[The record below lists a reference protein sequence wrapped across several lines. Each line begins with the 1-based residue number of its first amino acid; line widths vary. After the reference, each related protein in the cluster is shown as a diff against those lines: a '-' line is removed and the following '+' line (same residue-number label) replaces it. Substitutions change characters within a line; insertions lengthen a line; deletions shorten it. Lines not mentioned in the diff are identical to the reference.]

1 MPCYHP
7 LKAFKIGKRD
17 NGKDYLKICS
27 YAVDHVELD
36 SSGALIPT
44 VLAYVSDRAERVY
57 RDWIQIPCGQCI
69 GCRLDYSR
77 QWADRCLMELQYHKS
92 SYFVT
97 LTYDDLHVPVTY
109 YSKNEDGEAIPAY
122 SLKKRDLQLFFKRLR
137 ANTGQQIRMFSC
149 GEYGSESARP
159 HYHCIIFGLELDDLV
174 PYKRSHEGFQYFNS
188 ETVQAAWRGF
198 AYDSFGHKV
207 DGTYGDLGYAVVANV
222 SWETCA
228 YVARYVTK
236 KAGSF
241 AKEFYDAHNLE
252 YEFTLMSRRP
262 GIARQFYEDHHDDF
276 YIDRLDHLSIS
287 TPDGG
292 RQLRPPRY
300 FDSLFDLED
309 PESMRE
315 IKEHRKEIVEDLW
328 KMRVQQT
335 GKSYLELLASMEV
348 NKKDKIKC
356 LKRSEI

>member
-44 VLAYVSDRAERVY
+44 DLAYVSDRAERVY

-122 SLKKRDLQLFFKRLR
+122 SLKK
-137 ANTGQQIRMFSC
+137 S
-149 GEYGSESARP
+149 
-159 HYHCIIFGLELDDLV
+159 
-174 PYKRSHEGFQYFNS
+174 
-188 ETVQAAWRGF
+188 
-198 AYDSFGHKV
+198 
-207 DGTYGDLGYAVVANV
+207 
-222 SWETCA
+222 
-228 YVARYVTK
+228 
-236 KAGSF
+236 
-241 AKEFYDAHNLE
+241 
-252 YEFTLMSRRP
+252 
-262 GIARQFYEDHHDDF
+262 
-276 YIDRLDHLSIS
+276 
-287 TPDGG
+287 
-292 RQLRPPRY
+292 
-300 FDSLFDLED
+300 
-309 PESMRE
+309 
-315 IKEHRKEIVEDLW
+315 
-328 KMRVQQT
+328 
-335 GKSYLELLASMEV
+335 
-348 NKKDKIKC
+348 
-356 LKRSEI
+356 